1 MESTAPAA
9 KSGGGSR
16 LTQLDAMRALAA
28 VSVMSY
34 HYTHRFPQLYNPGV
48 KPLFTNWNLDY
59 IAISTFFM
67 ISGFVIFMTLERSAR
82 LRDFV
87 LSRLLRLYPMYVLAI
102 AITFTAMHIFG
113 PENRA
118 VGWKTVLRNL
128 TLFQNWLGDGGRNVD
143 GVYWTIGVE
152 VNFYVLISL
161 AFLFGWLRGRNL
173 GITIGVWLAL
183 SYYLESHWG
192 EWVPGSMYWTRGFD
206 TWWSQCFIS
215 GICCY
220 LVYKNNGRYTK
231 WTAAGHLGSIALV
244 LALRNVPMAILLA
257 SLILIMNLASTRR
270 VPVLSSSILAKL
282 GVCTYALYLLHQN
295 LGYTLMLHLQPH
307 TGYWFAL
314 GCAYTMA
321 IGLALAGTHLW
332 EEPVRASLKKKLK
345 ATAFFR
351 PLPTAP
357 RPRSE
362 SAAVTPEGVPS
373 ND

>member
-1 MESTAPAA
+1 MENAAPAVR
-9 KSGGGSR
+9 SGGRSR
-16 LTQLDAMRALAA
+16 LTQLDALRALAA
-28 VSVMSY
+28 IAVMTY
-34 HYTHRFPQLYNPGV
+34 HYTHRFPQLYVPSV
-48 KPLFTNWNLDY
+48 KPRFTNWHLDY
-59 IAISTFFM
+59 IPISVFFM
-67 ISGFVIFMTLERSAR
+67 ISGFVIFMTLDRSSR

-87 LSRLLRLYPMYVLAI
+87 LSRLLRLYPMYLLAM
-102 AITFTAMHIFG
+102 AITFTAMHLFG
-113 PENRA
+113 PANRA

-128 TLFQNWLGDGGRNVD
+128 TLFQSWLGDGGRNVD

-161 AFLFGWLRGRNL
+161 AFLFGWLRGRRL
-173 GITIGVWLAL
+173 GVTLGSWIVL

-192 EWVPGSMYWTRGFD
+192 EWVPGSMYWTRGLD

-220 LVYKNNGRYTK
+220 LVWKNDGRYTK
-231 WTAAGHLGSIALV
+231 WTAAGHVGSVVLV
-244 LALRNVPMAILLA
+244 GMLRNTTMAVLLMA
-257 SLILIMNLASTRR
+257 LILAMNLAANRR
-270 VPVLSSSILAKL
+270 IPGLGSGVLPKL

-295 LGYTLMLHLQPH
+295 LGYTLMLHLLPH

-314 GCAYTMA
+314 ACAYTMA
-321 IGLALAGTHLW
+321 ITLALLGHHLW
-332 EEPVRASLKKKLK
+332 EKPVRAKLMARCR
-345 ATAFFR
+345 ATKFFR

-362 SAAVTPEGVPS
+362 SAPVTPEGVRT

>member
-1 MESTAPAA
+1 METAPAA
-9 KSGGGSR
+9 RKSGSSR
-16 LTQLDAMRALAA
+16 LTQLDALRALAA
-28 VSVMSY
+28 LLVVSY
-34 HYTHRFPQLYNPGV
+34 HYTHRFPQLYVPTV

-59 IAISTFFM
+59 LAISTFFM
-67 ISGFVIFMTLERSAR
+67 ISGFVIFMTIERSAR

-87 LSRLLRLYPMYVLAI
+87 LSRLLRLYPMYVLALT
-102 AITFTAMHIFG
+102 ITFIAMHVFG

-173 GITIGVWLAL
+173 GITIGVWIVL

-192 EWVPGSMYWTRGFD
+192 EWVPGSMYWTRGLD

-215 GICCY
+215 GIICY
-220 LVYKNNGRYTK
+220 LVWKNGGRYTK
-231 WTAAGHLGSIALV
+231 WTAAGHIGAIVLV
-244 LALRNVPMAILLA
+244 GMLRSTTFAILLA
-257 SLILIMNLASTRR
+257 ALILLMTVAANRR
-270 VPVLSSSILAKL
+270 IPGLGSGVLPRL
-282 GVCTYALYLLHQN
+282 GVCTYALYLFHQN
-295 LGYTLMLHLQPH
+295 LGYTLMLHLMPH

-314 GCAYTMA
+314 ACAYALA
-321 IGLALAGTHLW
+321 ISLALLGTHLW
-332 EEPVRASLKKKLK
+332 EEPVRAKLKAKLK
-345 ATAFFR
+345 ATKFFR
-351 PLPTAP
+351 PLPSAP

-362 SAAVTPEGVPS
+362 STAVTPEGVHS